1 MKEIII
7 IEAENSQK
15 VRNFLN
21 QEQINYQTYRE
32 GESEEEIWRHAVRAA
47 SQDEQR
53 NKEITAWDKI
63 ASKVK
68 DK

>member
-1 MKEIII
+1 MKEVII
-7 IEAENSQK
+7 IEAESSQK

-21 QEQINYQTYRE
+21 QEQINYQTYHE
-32 GESEEEIWRHAVRAA
+32 GESEEEYWRRSVRLA

-53 NKEITAWDKI
+53 NKEIAAWDKI
-63 ASKVK
+63 ASKVS

>member
-7 IEAENSQK
+7 IETENSQK
-15 VRNFLN
+15 VKNFLN
-21 QEQINYQTYRE
+21 QEQINYRIYHE
-32 GESEEEIWRHAVRAA
+32 SESEEEYWRRAVRLA

-53 NKEITAWDKI
+53 NKEIAAWDKV
-63 ASKVK
+63 ASIVR

>member
-7 IEAENSQK
+7 IETENSQK

-32 GESEEEIWRHAVRAA
+32 GESEEDYWRRAVRLA
-47 SQDEQR
+47 SQDKQR
-53 NKEITAWDKI
+53 NKEIAAWDKI
-63 ASKVK
+63 ASKVS

>member
-32 GESEEEIWRHAVRAA
+32 GESEEEIWRRAVRAA
-47 SQDEQR
+47 SQDKQR
-53 NKEITAWDKI
+53 NKEIAAWDKI

>member
-7 IEAENSQK
+7 IKTS
-15 VRNFLN
+15 
-21 QEQINYQTYRE
+21 
-32 GESEEEIWRHAVRAA
+32 ESEKIKSLLNPNEIIHSEIIYENEEDYWRAEVRAA

>member
-7 IEAENSQK
+7 VETHNGKKVKEFLEKEHENYKVYQEAENK
-15 VRNFLN
+15 
-21 QEQINYQTYRE
+21 
-32 GESEEEIWRHAVRAA
+32 EEYWRRAVRLA
-47 SQDEQR
+47 SQDKQR
-53 NKEITAWDKI
+53 QKEVAAWDKI

>member
-32 GESEEEIWRHAVRAA
+32 GESEEEI
-47 SQDEQR
+47 
-53 NKEITAWDKI
+53 
-63 ASKVK
+63 
-68 DK
+68 

>member
-7 IEAENSQK
+7 VETQNGEKIKHFLEKEHENYK
-15 VRNFLN
+15 VYYEN
-21 QEQINYQTYRE
+21 
-32 GESEEEIWRHAVRAA
+32 EEDHWRQAVRTA

-53 NKEITAWDKI
+53 NKEIAAWDKI